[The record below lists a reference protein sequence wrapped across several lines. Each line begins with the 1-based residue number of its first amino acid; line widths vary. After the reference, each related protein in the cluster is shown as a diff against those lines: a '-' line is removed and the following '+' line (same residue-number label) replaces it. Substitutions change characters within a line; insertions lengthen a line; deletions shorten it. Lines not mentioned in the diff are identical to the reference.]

1 MSRSAHIEI
10 ISALT
15 ELYTLLS
22 TSGAIA
28 SDRIILPN
36 PTTGLHP
43 PGTIARQAALA
54 AGFLQEVV
62 DLLSALPYLDVSK
75 YETRFEL
82 LPGTFPITYYG
93 QELDKSYFKGWRE
106 MPEDREMPP
115 SAIKL
120 THNELYGIEYIYD
133 VKTKLVTP
141 WDVMAGPGGKRDY
154 FDVPA
159 KSPHEAFRDVIE
171 NFRSLNYLGTPL
183 YVDFNTGYFSK
194 YSGKPPRH
202 YSEHD
207 TKRWLAG
214 HDIWAATRK
223 IKDIY
228 LDCGWDVKGYEQ
240 PNFRRDE
247 FIRRRNEYWEN
258 VVMRRIEKDRWKAFA
273 RAVNANSL
281 QPSGWSSR
289 DMETMGVAMKLHG
302 HWKQI
307 QSLSWSRCG
316 RYLLTASQD
325 CRATLWDLA
334 TQTRL
339 RSAKFEAPI
348 YTAEL
353 HPYNAFLFVVSL
365 FEDKPYLVDITDPI
379 AIHHRLPTTPLS
391 DTGLPSESKQATT
404 SAIFSTNGNHIIT
417 GTSKGFI
424 NIIETATRRII
435 HSSKISTGLFSLLRL
450 TSSGRQLLAN
460 STDRII
466 RVINMPDLSLLPAIS
481 SPDPQSSSAHHDQPQ
496 PPPPVA
502 NDDPDSSNTPSSHLD
517 PSTLYLSVEHKFQD
531 LVNRLRWNHAAISPT
546 SSSTATATATS
557 LHADYVTASTYMKRD
572 IYIWELRTNSLLRIL
587 EASHEPAIIEWH
599 PSRPI
604 LACTSIE
611 TGSIQI
617 WGIEPQ
623 QKWSALAPDFTEVT
637 ENVEYIEREDEFDIY
652 PDVEHD
658 KRRKDREDEEVDVL
672 TVDKKEGTE
681 ESFVLP
687 MLYDVEDSE
696 VDDQELV
703 RMGVGTLRK
712 KDVNEGKEYEED
724 GDGAVVAAAN
734 AKGMGK
740 KRK

>member
-1 MSRSAHIEI
+1 MPLTVRPCSKT
-10 ISALT
+10 AL
-15 ELYTLLS
+15 
-22 TSGAIA
+22 
-28 SDRIILPN
+28 D
-36 PTTGLHP
+36 
-43 PGTIARQAALA
+43 
-54 AGFLQEVV
+54 
-62 DLLSALPYLDVSK
+62 
-75 YETRFEL
+75 
-82 LPGTFPITYYG
+82 
-93 QELDKSYFKGWRE
+93 
-106 MPEDREMPP
+106 M
-115 SAIKL
+115 
-120 THNELYGIEYIYD
+120 
-133 VKTKLVTP
+133 
-141 WDVMAGPGGKRDY
+141 
-154 FDVPA
+154 
-159 KSPHEAFRDVIE
+159 
-171 NFRSLNYLGTPL
+171 
-183 YVDFNTGYFSK
+183 
-194 YSGKPPRH
+194 
-202 YSEHD
+202 
-207 TKRWLAG
+207 
-214 HDIWAATRK
+214 
-223 IKDIY
+223 
-228 LDCGWDVKGYEQ
+228 
-240 PNFRRDE
+240 
-247 FIRRRNEYWEN
+247 
-258 VVMRRIEKDRWKAFA
+258 AFA
-273 RAVNANSL
+273 LVDE
-281 QPSGWSSR
+281 SR
-289 DMETMGVAMKLHG
+289 DIAFH
-302 HWKQI
+302 
-307 QSLSWSRCG
+307 WSRCG

-365 FEDKPYLVDITDPI
+365 FEDKPYLVDITNPI
-379 AIHHRLPTTPLS
+379 ATHHRIPTTPLS
-391 DTGLPSESKQATT
+391 DTSVPSESKQATT
-404 SAIFSTNGNHIIT
+404 SAIFSANGNHIIT

-450 TSSGRQLLAN
+450 TASGRQLLAN

-481 SPDPQSSSAHHDQPQ
+481 PTDPQSSSAHHDQQ
-496 PPPPVA
+496 PA
-502 NDDPDSSNTPSSHLD
+502 ATDDPDSSNTPSSHLD

-546 SSSTATATATS
+546 SSFSSSSTATTAS

-672 TVDKKEGTE
+672 TIDKKEGIE

-687 MLYDVEDSE
+687 VLYDVEDSE
-696 VDDQELV
+696 VDDQELI
-703 RMGVGTLRK
+703 RMGVGTMRK

-724 GDGAVVAAAN
+724 GDGAAVAAAN

>member
-1 MSRSAHIEI
+1 MSSCLSFAHAFIPVSAHAFPNSIYI
-10 ISALT
+10 GLPRTAKRLT
-15 ELYTLLS
+15 
-22 TSGAIA
+22 
-28 SDRIILPN
+28 
-36 PTTGLHP
+36 
-43 PGTIARQAALA
+43 
-54 AGFLQEVV
+54 F
-62 DLLSALPYLDVSK
+62 
-75 YETRFEL
+75 
-82 LPGTFPITYYG
+82 
-93 QELDKSYFKGWRE
+93 
-106 MPEDREMPP
+106 
-115 SAIKL
+115 
-120 THNELYGIEYIYD
+120 
-133 VKTKLVTP
+133 
-141 WDVMAGPGGKRDY
+141 
-154 FDVPA
+154 
-159 KSPHEAFRDVIE
+159 
-171 NFRSLNYLGTPL
+171 
-183 YVDFNTGYFSK
+183 
-194 YSGKPPRH
+194 
-202 YSEHD
+202 
-207 TKRWLAG
+207 
-214 HDIWAATRK
+214 
-223 IKDIY
+223 
-228 LDCGWDVKGYEQ
+228 
-240 PNFRRDE
+240 
-247 FIRRRNEYWEN
+247 
-258 VVMRRIEKDRWKAFA
+258 
-273 RAVNANSL
+273 
-281 QPSGWSSR
+281 SR
-289 DMETMGVAMKLHG
+289 DMETMGIAMKLHG

-365 FEDKPYLVDITDPI
+365 FEDKPYL
-379 AIHHRLPTTPLS
+379 
-391 DTGLPSESKQATT
+391 ATT
-404 SAIFSTNGNHIIT
+404 SAIFSANGNHIIT

-450 TSSGRQLLAN
+450 TASGRQLLAN

-481 SPDPQSSSAHHDQPQ
+481 PTDPQASSTPHDQP
-496 PPPPVA
+496 PA
-502 NDDPDSSNTPSSHLD
+502 AADDPDSSNTPSSHLD

-546 SSSTATATATS
+546 SSLSSSSTATAAS
-557 LHADYVTASTYMKRD
+557 FHADYVTASTYMKRD

-672 TVDKKEGTE
+672 TIDKKEGIE

-703 RMGVGTLRK
+703 RMGVGTMRK

-724 GDGAVVAAAN
+724 GDGAAVAAAN